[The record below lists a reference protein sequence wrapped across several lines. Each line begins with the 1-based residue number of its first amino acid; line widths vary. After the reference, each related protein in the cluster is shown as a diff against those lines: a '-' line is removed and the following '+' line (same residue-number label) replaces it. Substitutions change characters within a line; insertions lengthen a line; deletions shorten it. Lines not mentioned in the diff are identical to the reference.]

1 MKTFEIVLTKSY
13 LVQIN
18 AENEMQAKKFVEL
31 FTSDIKDVSTEY
43 NRKKLKFEITGIE
56 CMMNES
62 FDVKEI
68 IEIDQN
74 TFTAK

>member
-1 MKTFEIVLTKSY
+1 MKTFEVVLTKSY
-13 LVQIN
+13 LVKIKT
-18 AENEMQAKKFVEL
+18 ENEIRAKEFVEL
-31 FTSDIKDVSTEY
+31 FTSDVKDVSTKY

-62 FDVKEI
+62 FDVKEV

-74 TFTAK
+74 TFTVK